1 MIIYKDELLIYYEE
15 LDKYLKN
22 KYKNISF
29 TLSYTDINNFI
40 DNILIVIN
48 IKELNIRREIQIE
61 TELIDG
67 YVELD
72 SLLKPLIDS
81 KITLSINEHFYK

>member
-48 IKELNIRREIQIE
+48 IKELNIKREIQIE
-61 TELIDG
+61 TELVDG

-72 SLLKPLIDS
+72 NLLKQLIDS

>member
-72 SLLKPLIDS
+72 NLLKQLIDS
-81 KITLSINEHFYK
+81 KITLSINEYFYK